1 MGNQVNQENS
11 TDKSGEFLQ
20 IQQIKPRV
28 LILGSSKSTLTET
41 SQLSL
46 CANVNY
52 PRMASLRI
60 KGTFIFIRI
69 SLGMVSHENLT
80 KIGFNKQNT
89 FISVSS
95 T

>member
-1 MGNQVNQENS
+1 MKSG
-11 TDKSGEFLQ
+11 KSGEFTQ

-52 PRMASLRI
+52 QRMASLRI

-69 SLGMVSHENLT
+69 SLGMVSHENLR
-80 KIGFNKQNT
+80 KIGFNQQNT